1 MVAVHGDSRVEDAI
15 SRISTVESYPV
26 LSTKFCTLQQ
36 FTDCIAVRYIIYI
49 YMSIWA
55 RQIIKPT
62 PINLRSFG
70 LSLKSHPLRV
80 TSSKTL
86 IFETISLL
94 FMLGNVSKVLISA
107 NGQH

>member
-1 MVAVHGDSRVEDAI
+1 MVVVHGDSRVEDAI

-55 RQIIKPT
+55 RQIIKT
-62 PINLRSFG
+62 DTYKFKEFWAVAEVASFAGNL
-70 LSLKSHPLRV
+70 
-80 TSSKTL
+80 
-86 IFETISLL
+86 
-94 FMLGNVSKVLISA
+94 
-107 NGQH
+107 Q